1 MIVFSVSQKG
11 AVSLSEGTEICHAMS
26 KSFENR
32 CKFYFHFRKSKL
44 TGNSVCLA
52 IDLAHMKKRSTFLG
66 QYAEEKT
73 VTP

>member
-1 MIVFSVSQKG
+1 MIVSSVSQKG

-32 CKFYFHFRKSKL
+32 CKFYFHFRKSQL

-52 IDLAHMKKRSTFLG
+52 IDLAHMKNEVLFWVNMLKKKR
-66 QYAEEKT
+66 
-73 VTP
+73 